1 MSEEHTIII
10 VQSITIVVLFFMA
23 LISGVLPRSVPWCKN
38 ALNVL
43 GIVNAFSGG
52 VFLGTAL
59 IYIIPEALEEFEH
72 YLHPDQAAYAQRRLS
87 NGVNAD
93 EDEPFP
99 VPFVLIFAGYA
110 IVLFI
115 DKVIFDTEELV
126 GEHHHGH
133 IDDPVQRQ
141 FMHNARASLMK
152 SQQAVNGGNSDPA
165 LTHQDSIEEA
175 QQEAQMNANIKLYLS
190 KTDKFA
196 KRMSASLKK
205 DKFMKSAS
213 QTVNI
218 QGIDLDEEQPED
230 LQSKTSSDLQ
240 ESVNER
246 EVALV
251 EKQESPKKCGCNMTP
266 IILMFSLS
274 YNAFFEGIAIGVAST
289 LSELWV
295 FIIAISIDKW
305 AEAL

>member
-1 MSEEHTIII
+1 MGEETTIII
-10 VQSITIVVLFFMA
+10 VQSVTIVVLFFMA
-23 LISGVLPRSVPWCKN
+23 FISGVLPRSVPWCKN

-72 YLHPDQAAYAQRRLS
+72 YLDPDHETNSGGKLS
-87 NGVNAD
+87 SSVNAD
-93 EDEPFP
+93 HEEPFP

-126 GEHHHGH
+126 GGHHHGH
-133 IDDPVQRQ
+133 TEDPVQTQ
-141 FMHNARASLMK
+141 FLQNARTSLMK
-152 SQQAVNGGNSDPA
+152 SQHAVQGGNTDPV
-165 LTHQDSIEEA
+165 LTRLDSVEEA
-175 QQEAQMNANIKLYLS
+175 EREAEMNDNIKNYLS

-196 KRMSASLKK
+196 KRMSASLRN
-205 DKFMKSAS
+205 DRFSKSNS

-230 LQSKTSSDLQ
+230 LQSKSSSDLQ
-240 ESVNER
+240 ETVNER
-246 EVALV
+246 EIALV
-251 EKQESPKKCGCNMTP
+251 EKQESPKK
-266 IILMFSLS
+266 
-274 YNAFFEGIAIGVAST
+274 
-289 LSELWV
+289 
-295 FIIAISIDKW
+295 
-305 AEAL
+305 